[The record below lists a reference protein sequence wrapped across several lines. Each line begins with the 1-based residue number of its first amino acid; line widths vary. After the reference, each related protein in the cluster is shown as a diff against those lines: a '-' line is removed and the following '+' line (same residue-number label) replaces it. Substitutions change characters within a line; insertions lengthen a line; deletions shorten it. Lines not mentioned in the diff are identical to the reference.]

1 MKTHLKKLPNN
12 LNTIVVDTEA
22 FPSVTALLLVGAGSR
37 YEHVK
42 NNGIA
47 HFFEH
52 MAFKGSKKYPSTLQL
67 ASIIEGLGGAFNAF
81 TSQDHTGYYVKAP
94 SEHFEQ
100 ITDVIADMVQRPL
113 LSPEEIE
120 REKGVIVEE
129 INMYEDMPQRKVF
142 ELFEG
147 LLYQGNPLGFDIAGS
162 KETVMSFDRTTFTDY
177 IGEFYHPSNA
187 VFVAAGGFAGINA
200 EKIIDQKFA
209 GWKDKKAGSYLPV
222 VENQT
227 VPQTLFRSKKTEQ
240 AHLCIGFR
248 AFSYEDP
255 RRYALQVLSA
265 ILGKGMASRLFMEV
279 RERRGLA
286 YHVSTYT
293 DFYSD
298 TGTIVTHA
306 GIRADEKQV
315 LESIKVILAE
325 HSKILGGS
333 ISDEEITRV
342 KELMKGG
349 LILSLEDS
357 LNVASFYGK
366 KLLMQKEIISPEEL
380 INKIQAVTKEE
391 VIAVAKDVFVN
402 GGLNMSLIAPFK
414 NKTPFEKA
422 LRMG

>member
-1 MKTHLKKLPNN
+1 MKTHINQLANN
-12 LNTIVVDTEA
+12 LNTIVVDTQA

-37 YEHVK
+37 YEHAK

-52 MAFKGSKKYPSTLQL
+52 MAFKGSKKYPNAFTL
-67 ASIIEGLGGAFNAF
+67 ASIVEGLGGAFNAF
-81 TSQDHTGYYVKAP
+81 TSQDHTGYYIKAP
-94 SEHFEQ
+94 SEHFER
-100 ITDVIADMVQRPL
+100 ITDVISDMVQRPL

-147 LLYQGNPLGFDIAGS
+147 LMYQGNPLGFDIAGS
-162 KETVMSFDRTTFTDY
+162 KETVMSFDRKTFTDY
-177 IGEFYHPSNA
+177 IGEFYYPSNA
-187 VFVAAGGFAGINA
+187 VFVAAGGFAGIEA
-200 EKIIDQKFA
+200 QKIIDQKFA
-209 GWKDKKAGSYLPV
+209 GWYDAKAGSYLPV
-222 VENQT
+222 VENQNA
-227 VPQTLFRSKKTEQ
+227 PQTLFRSKKTEQ

-248 AFSYEDP
+248 AFSYQDP

-286 YHVSTYT
+286 YHISTYT

-298 TGTIVTHA
+298 TGMFVTHA

-315 LESIKVILAE
+315 VESIKVILEE
-325 HSKILGGS
+325 HSKILNGG
-333 ISDEEITRV
+333 ISDEEISRV
-342 KELMKGG
+342 KELIKGG

-357 LNVASFYGK
+357 FNVASFYGK
-366 KLLMQKEIISPEEL
+366 RLLMQKEIISPEDL
-380 INKIQAVTKEE
+380 ISKIEAVTKEE
-391 VIAVAKDVFVN
+391 VVAVAKEVFVN
-402 GGLNMSLIAPFK
+402 SGLNMSLIAPFK
-414 NKTPFEKA
+414 RQTPFEKV
-422 LRMG
+422 LLIG